1 MRMIQSITDNIKK
14 LNNTLNNGLLDS
26 YKILDNKLLLNV
38 LTIVLYN
45 HNDLQKFKEACS
57 PIGDSNEYQCHYF
70 ALVRVEKNNN
80 ATLNLVVPLIYYN
93 YKQKV
98 SGATVDFNMNDVTE
112 IAKQIEETARL
123 QAKRV
128 KLLLKRV
135 EPILDNVTSVEYKLT
150 FYNNIHKHP

>member
-1 MRMIQSITDNIKK
+1 MKMIQSITDNIKK
-14 LNNTLNNGLLDS
+14 LNNTLNDGLLDS

-45 HNDLQKFKEACS
+45 HNDLKKFKEACS
-57 PIGDSNEYQCHYF
+57 PIGDNNEYQCHYF

-112 IAKQIEETARL
+112 VAKQIEETARL

>member
-1 MRMIQSITDNIKK
+1 MNLEAIK
-14 LNNTLNNGLLDS
+14 TMQEISELDS

-45 HNDLQKFKEACS
+45 HNDLQRFKDACE
-57 PIGDSNEYQCHYF
+57 PIGLRNEYQCHYF
-70 ALVRVEKNNN
+70 ALVRVEKNDK
-80 ATLNLVVPLIYYN
+80 ATLNLVIPLIYYN

-112 IAKQIEETARL
+112 VAKQIEETARL

-128 KLLLKRV
+128 KLLLKGV
-135 EPILDNVTSVEYKLT
+135 KPMLDNCSSIEYKLT

>member
-1 MRMIQSITDNIKK
+1 MRIIQSITDKIKSI
-14 LNNTLNNGLLDS
+14 NSTLNDSLLDS

-45 HNDLQKFKEACS
+45 HNDLEKFKEACS

-112 IAKQIEETARL
+112 VAKQIEETARL

-135 EPILDNVTSVEYKLT
+135 EPILDNTTSVEYKLT

>member
-1 MRMIQSITDNIKK
+1 MNTIQSTQQ
-14 LNNTLNNGLLDS
+14 LNS
-26 YKILDNKLLLNV
+26 YKILDNKLLPNV

-45 HNDLQKFKEACS
+45 HNDLQRFKEACE
-57 PIGDSNEYQCHYF
+57 PIGSRNEYQCHYF
-70 ALVRVEKNNN
+70 ALVRVENNDK
-80 ATLNLVVPLIYYN
+80 ATLNLVIPLIYYN

-98 SGATVDFNMNDVTE
+98 SGVTVDFNMNDVTE
-112 IAKQIEETARL
+112 VAKQIEETARL

-135 EPILDNVTSVEYKLT
+135 EPILDNCSSIEYKLT